1 MKPAAGLSWV
11 VEDFGVTLF
20 CREKGLH
27 FSIPYPMAGLW
38 SLVANG
44 NYDRETARDLIA
56 LLRSVDPTESDDA
69 VRAALTSWRGMGLL
83 EEG

>member
-27 FSIPYPMAGLW
+27 LSIPYPMAGLW
-38 SLVANG
+38 ALVANG
-44 NYDRETARDLIA
+44 NYDRKTAGDLVA
-56 LLRSVDPTESDDA
+56 LLRSTDRPAAEDA
-69 VRAALTSWRGMGLL
+69 VRAALAFWRETGLV